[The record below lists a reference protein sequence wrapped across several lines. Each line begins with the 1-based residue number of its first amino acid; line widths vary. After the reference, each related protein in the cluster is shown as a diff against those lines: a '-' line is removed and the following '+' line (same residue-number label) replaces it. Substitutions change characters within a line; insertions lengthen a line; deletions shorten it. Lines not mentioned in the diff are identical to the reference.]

1 MTKNKQEKIKKM
13 AQEEGSVEDDLSQGL
28 TESLGTGLANPPGT
42 NIGGRSMENQMKQY
56 THTSPELTGGD
67 VDAAWTEAPNV
78 GDEAVGGT
86 VATPDQDIVD
96 EIGAAAGVEQA
107 DRQELGVRDELSERD
122 EERWELDPQ
131 SSEDYEV
138 RDDSVVGDRLGQF

>member
-1 MTKNKQEKIKKM
+1 MSKNKQEKPKNM
-13 AQEEGSVEDDLSQGL
+13 AREEGIVEDLPQVK
-28 TESLGTGLANPPGT
+28 TESWGTGIANRPGA
-42 NIGGRSMENQMKQY
+42 NSGDRSMGNKMKEY

-67 VDAAWTEAPNV
+67 VDAAWSEAQNV

-86 VATPDQDIVD
+86 APTPDQDIVD

-122 EERWELDPQ
+122 EERWELDPE
-131 SSEDYEV
+131 SSEEYELR
-138 RDDSVVGDRLGQF
+138 RDSMVGDRLGQL

>member
-1 MTKNKQEKIKKM
+1 MTKNKQEKPKNM
-13 AQEEGSVEDDLSQGL
+13 AREEGIVEDLPQVE
-28 TESLGTGLANPPGT
+28 TESLGTGIANRPGA
-42 NIGGRSMENQMKQY
+42 NSGDRSMGNKMKEY

-67 VDAAWTEAPNV
+67 VDAAWSEAQNV

-86 VATPDQDIVD
+86 APTPDQDIVD

-122 EERWELDPQ
+122 EERWELDPE
-131 SSEDYEV
+131 SSEEYEL
-138 RDDSVVGDRLGQF
+138 RRDSVVGDRLGQL

>member
-1 MTKNKQEKIKKM
+1 MTKNKQEKLKKM
-13 AQEEGSVEDDLSQGL
+13 AQEEGSVEDLSQAL

-67 VDAAWTEAPNV
+67 VDAAWTEAQNV

-107 DRQELGVRDELSERD
+107 DRQELRVRDELSERD
-122 EERWELDPQ
+122 EERWELDPE
-131 SSEDYEV
+131 SSEEYEA
-138 RDDSVVGDRLGQF
+138 RRESLERDRLGQF